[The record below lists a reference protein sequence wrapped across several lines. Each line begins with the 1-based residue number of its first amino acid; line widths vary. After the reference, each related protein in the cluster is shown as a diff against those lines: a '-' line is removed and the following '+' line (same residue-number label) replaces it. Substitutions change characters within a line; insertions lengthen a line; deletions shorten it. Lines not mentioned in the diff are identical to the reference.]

1 MFVKIIYVFF
11 FFFVCVVGRVDM
23 HGVRL
28 NFWDLG
34 GQEDLQVLWDKYYA
48 ECHAVVYIVDSSDVD
63 RLQESKEAFGE
74 YNFRLCFV
82 LICK

>member
-1 MFVKIIYVFF
+1 MI
-11 FFFVCVVGRVDM
+11 VGRVDM

-63 RLQESKEAFGE
+63 RLQESKEAFGG
-74 YNFRLCFV
+74 YDFWAFV
-82 LICK
+82 IKL